1 MVERYYNNLNVLFR
15 LALASVQGQR
25 DLVPTRGKYTPKV
38 ISSMSLTDHVYQ
50 RRTTATPSQPSTS
63 VYPERPKVYKVPFSV
78 SVAGQGRLVA
88 T

>member
-1 MVERYYNNLNVLFR
+1 MVERHCNNLFVLFL

-25 DLVPTRGKYTPKV
+25 DLVPARGKYTPKV

-63 VYPERPKVYKVPFSV
+63 VYLELPKVYKVPFSV
-78 SVAGQGRLVA
+78 SVAAQGRLFA